1 MNKYERLWGLVFI
14 GLSVLH
20 RPEGYAQTLDDVVV
34 SASRSEQR
42 IFDAPGSIDAV
53 SRARIESSGPQ
64 INISESLGYVPG
76 INVANRNNYAQDLQ
90 ISIRGFGSRAPFGVR
105 GVRLMIDGLPQSL
118 PDGQGQT
125 SQFSAT
131 SKERI

>member
-1 MNKYERLWGLVFI
+1 MNKCNRLWALVLV
-14 GLSVLH
+14 GVSCGYT
-20 RPEGYAQTLDDVVV
+20 PEGYAQTLDDVVV
-34 SASRSEQR
+34 SASRSEQS

-53 SRARIESSGPQ
+53 SRTRIESSGPQ
-64 INISESLGYVPG
+64 INISEALGYVPG

-125 SQFSAT
+125 SQL
-131 SKERI
+131 